1 MRFAL
6 DVPNLG
12 DFADVRAI
20 AEVAAAADAGGWDG
34 FFIWDHIVP
43 TFIPGGLPPVA
54 DTTVALTAIALAT
67 SRVRFGALV
76 TPLPRRRPQKLAR
89 ELASLDV
96 LSGGRLVLGVGIGFP
111 PEEYTLFGEDG
122 DARHRGDA
130 LDESLDAITQ
140 LWAGEP
146 VSLSGRHVHVETPP
160 GAAFLPRP
168 VQQPR
173 IPIWV
178 AAMVPG
184 NTRPLRRAAR
194 WDGVVPMGPDGMR
207 YVTSE
212 EIDAMRTTIGRDDGF
227 DVVVTPPPDSDLA
240 AYEAAGATWC
250 IDVAVTFRD
259 AIARARAGPPRRRNR
274 G

>member
-12 DFADVRAI
+12 DFGDVRAI
-20 AEVAAAADAGGWDG
+20 AEVAAAADACGWDG
-34 FFIWDHIVP
+34 FFIWDHIAP
-43 TFIPGGLPPVA
+43 TFIPGPLPPAA

-67 SRVRFGALV
+67 SRCRFGALV

-96 LSGGRLVLGVGIGFP
+96 LSGGRLVLGVGIGYP
-111 PEEYTLFGEDG
+111 PDEYTLFGEDG
-122 DARHRGDA
+122 DARRRGDA
-130 LDESLDAITQ
+130 LDASLDALTR

-146 VSLSGRHVHVETPP
+146 V
-160 GAAFLPRP
+160 AFLPRP

-173 IPIWV
+173 IPVWV

-194 WDGVVPMGPDGMR
+194 WDGVVPMGPDGTR
-207 YVTSE
+207 YVTAD
-212 EIDAMRTTIGRDDGF
+212 EIAAMRATIGRDDAAF
-227 DVVVTPPPDSDLA
+227 DVVVTPPPESDKA

-250 IDVAVTFRD
+250 IEVAFTFHD
-259 AIARARAGPPRRRNR
+259 ALVRARAGPPRRNDR